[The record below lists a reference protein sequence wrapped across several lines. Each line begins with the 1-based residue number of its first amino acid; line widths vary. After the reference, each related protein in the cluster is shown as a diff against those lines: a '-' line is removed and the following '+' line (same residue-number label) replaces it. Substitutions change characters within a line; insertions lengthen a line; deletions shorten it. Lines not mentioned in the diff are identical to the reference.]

1 MSSVSRSSLQVIS
14 PETDK
19 KRKSTSL
26 NSGLRVFFLI
36 WVLYFAFFPMS
47 GFKLLQNSM
56 KIQRNKNTA
65 HLWSLNKRKQFHQAN
80 ESSYREHL
88 HYILRSTFWWSSVFF
103 YFFIRLLCLHLYK
116 GVRITIRVHCCQM
129 STSNYTHNQTT
140 LLAVVGERNQD
151 TSPLLCL
158 FIVLQLKNAHKRWV
172 NINFICPVDR
182 WTIWWLIM
190 HTVLQVQFNKEK
202 QRLHVLLD
210 RNNGDITSHN
220 HAFLEMLLYC
230 TLHVKSLQPWWA

>member
-1 MSSVSRSSLQVIS
+1 MSSVSRSSLQVIP

-36 WVLYFAFFPMS
+36 WVLNFAFFPMS

-56 KIQRNKNTA
+56 KIQRNKNMA
-65 HLWSLNKRKQFHQAN
+65 HSWSLNKPNECRKQFHQAN

-88 HYILRSTFWWSSVFF
+88 YYTLRSTFWWASASV
-103 YFFIRLLCLHLYK
+103 FFIRLLYLHLYK

-129 STSNYTHNQTT
+129 STSNYTHKQTT

-158 FIVLQLKNAHKRWV
+158 FIVLQLKKAHKRWV
-172 NINFICPVDR
+172 N
-182 WTIWWLIM
+182 
-190 HTVLQVQFNKEK
+190 NKF
-202 QRLHVLLD
+202 QMSC
-210 RNNGDITSHN
+210 GD
-220 HAFLEMLLYC
+220 L
-230 TLHVKSLQPWWA
+230 